1 MTTTSLPSAEARRK
15 QAEELGKR
23 YDAGASVE
31 DLERESGLSH
41 GTVLNRLRQAG
52 TVMRTPSQ
60 TRRLRTGAQ
69 QEEAR
74 RALGVRLRAQ
84 YELEE
89 ASVETL
95 AAQENLSARTI
106 CRRLTEAGA
115 ALRPRRQPRTR
126 AADLAAVEARRRLA
140 ADLRRRYEAGAGVP
154 ELAADGGV
162 SKSTVYRL
170 LHQAEAA
177 MRPQHRHGPRGPTA
191 RPP

>member
-1 MTTTSLPSAEARRK
+1 MTTTPLPSAEARRK
-15 QAEELGKR
+15 QAEELGER

-60 TRRLRTGAQ
+60 TRRLRTGGQ

-74 RALGVRLRAQ
+74 RALGARLRAQ
-84 YELEE
+84 YEQE
-89 ASVETL
+89 AATIEAL

-106 CRRLTEAGA
+106 RRRLTEAGA
-115 ALRPRRQPRTR
+115 TLRPCQQPQTR
-126 AADLAAVEARRRLA
+126 AADPAAPEARRLRA
-140 ADLRRRYEAGAGVP
+140 ADLRHRYEAGAGVP
-154 ELAADGGV
+154 ELAADDGV
-162 SKSTVYRL
+162 SESTVYRL

-177 MRPQHRHGPRGPTA
+177 MRPQHRHSPRGPTA